1 MKKTITIVGPTASG
15 KTSLAIKL
23 AKKINGEI
31 IGLDSRQIYKGM
43 SIGTSQPTK
52 TEMLGISHHLIGFRE
67 LSEPISAGEFA
78 EMVINTRS
86 KIINKGKVP
95 IICGGAG
102 LYYRAIERGIFEDST
117 SDFLLRKKLENSYM
131 KNPKKLFNKL
141 KKLDPEYS
149 RIVHI
154 NNKKRLIRALEIYE
168 ITGLPPSSHFKSQK
182 DNRRKNINLFTLLIR
197 YEKEILADRIKKRL
211 GIMLKNG
218 WVEEVED
225 LLKKQKQKLETF
237 PAINSIGYKHIIA
250 YIKGRI
256 EYEKMVEK
264 IFIETRQYARK
275 QTQWFKREPIDLYVD
290 TYDVGQKKISQILCG
305 LLKVII

>member
-23 AKKINGEI
+23 ARKINGEI

-67 LSEPISAGEFA
+67 PSEPISAGEFA
-78 EMVINTRS
+78 EMVLNTRS
-86 KIINKGKVP
+86 RIINKGKVP

-102 LYYRAIERGIFEDST
+102 LYYRAIERGIFENST
-117 SDFLLRKKLENSYM
+117 SDFLVRKKLENSYR
-131 KNPKKLFNKL
+131 KNPKKLFDKL
-141 KKLDPEYS
+141 KSLDPDYIK
-149 RIVHI
+149 IVHI

-168 ITGLPPSSHFKSQK
+168 ITGLPPSRHFKSQK
-182 DNRRKNINLFTLLIR
+182 DNNKKNINLFTLLIR
-197 YEKEILADRIKKRL
+197 YEKEILANRIKKRL
-211 GIMLKNG
+211 GMMLKNG

-225 LLKKQKQKLETF
+225 LLKKQRLETF
-237 PAINSIGYKHIIA
+237 PAINSIGYKNIIA
-250 YIKGRI
+250 YINGRI
-256 EYEKMVEK
+256 GYEKMVEK

-275 QTQWFKREPIDLYVD
+275 QTQWFKKEPIDLYVD
-290 TYDVGQKKISQILCG
+290 TYDDEQKKISQILCG